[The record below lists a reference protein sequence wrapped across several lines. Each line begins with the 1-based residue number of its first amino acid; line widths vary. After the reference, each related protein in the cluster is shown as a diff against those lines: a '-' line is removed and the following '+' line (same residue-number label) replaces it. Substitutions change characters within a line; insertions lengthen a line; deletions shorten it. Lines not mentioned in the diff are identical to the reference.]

1 MGVALSYV
9 CIQFYHY
16 KRKCCMDIGYVR
28 VSSFDQH
35 TDRQLAGVQ
44 LDIIYK
50 DTVSG
55 KDTERPELKKC
66 LSSLYDSDIL
76 HVHSIDRL
84 ARNLQ
89 DLLVLLEYMTNKCV
103 TVKFYK
109 EKLTFGSDMS
119 LFQRLHI
126 QIIGAVDEFER
137 AFIRERQRE
146 GIAIAKSQG
155 KYKGR
160 KGVLSDEQINEIERR
175 VKNRERIPLL
185 AKEYG
190 VSRQTIYRYLRSR

>member
-1 MGVALSYV
+1 
-9 CIQFYHY
+9 
-16 KRKCCMDIGYVR
+16 MDIGYVR